1 MTDEAAVTITR
12 QDKYRF
18 LVDFGPGIADTV
30 VDEPAPLGD
39 GSGPSPSQL
48 LAAAVGSC
56 LSASFLFAST
66 KFKEDPGRL
75 TTTAKCQT
83 GRNENNRLRVTGIE
97 IGIELGLEPESLGH
111 LERAL
116 AQFEDFCTVSQSVRA
131 GIPFTVTVRGPD
143 GRVLK

>member
-1 MTDEAAVTITR
+1 VR
-12 QDKYRF
+12 
-18 LVDFGPGIADTV
+18 
-30 VDEPAPLGD
+30 
-39 GSGPSPSQL
+39 L
-48 LAAAVGSC
+48 LQERPKPRC
-56 LSASFLFAST
+56 LSASFLFASA

-75 TTTAKCQT
+75 TTTATCRT

-97 IGIELGLEPESLGH
+97 VGIKLGVEPGSLGH

>member
-1 MTDEAAVTITR
+1 MTDEAAITITR

-39 GSGPSPSQL
+39 GRGPSPSQL

-56 LSASFLFAST
+56 LSASFLFSST
-66 KFKEDPGRL
+66 KFKDDPGRL
-75 TTTAKCQT
+75 TTTARCHI
-83 GRNENNRLRVTGIE
+83 GRNEHNRLRVTGIE
-97 IGIELGLEPESLGH
+97 VGIELGVQPETLGH

-131 GIPFTVTVRGPD
+131 GIPFTVTVKGPD
-143 GRVLK
+143 GRALK

>member
-1 MTDEAAVTITR
+1 MSDEAAVTITR

-30 VDEPAPLGD
+30 VDEPAPLGN
-39 GSGPSPSQL
+39 GSGPSSSQL
-48 LAAAVGSC
+48 LVAAVGSC

-83 GRNENNRLRVTGIE
+83 GRNENNRLRVTGME
-97 IGIELGLEPESLGH
+97 ISIELGLEPESLGH

-116 AQFEDFCTVSQSVRA
+116 AHFEDFCTVSQSVRA

>member
-18 LVDFGPGIADTV
+18 LVDFGPGIAGTV

-48 LAAAVGSC
+48 LATAVGSC
-56 LSASFLFAST
+56 LFASFLFAST
-66 KFKEDPGRL
+66 KFKEDPGPL
-75 TTTAKCQT
+75 TTTAKCRT
-83 GRNENNRLRVTGIE
+83 GRNEHNRLRVTGIE
-97 IGIELGLEPESLGH
+97 VGIETGVEPESLGH

-131 GIPFTVTVRGPD
+131 GIPLTVTVRGPD

>member
-1 MTDEAAVTITR
+1 MSDEAAVTITR

-18 LVDFGPGIADTV
+18 LVDFGPHIANTV
-30 VDEPAPLGD
+30 VDEATPLGD

-66 KFKEDPGRL
+66 KFKEDPGPL
-75 TTTAKCQT
+75 TTTARCQT

-131 GIPFTVTVRGPD
+131 GIPFTVTVRGSD